1 MGLFLSTFY
10 NKIDKKG
17 RVSVPASF
25 RSVLESQSFRGI
37 VTFRS
42 LSLDA
47 LEGFGMDRMEKLSQ
61 DLDQIDLF
69 SQRRDDWADALFAD
83 AQALAFDSEGRITLS
98 QEMCQHSEIT
108 DTVAFVG
115 RGPTF
120 QMWNP
125 EKFKVHQE
133 AARQRLKEKKQGLAV
148 A

>member
-1 MGLFLSTFY
+1 M
-10 NKIDKKG
+10 
-17 RVSVPASF
+17 
-25 RSVLESQSFRGI
+25 
-37 VTFRS
+37 
-42 LSLDA
+42 
-47 LEGFGMDRMEKLSQ
+47 
-61 DLDQIDLF
+61 DLF
-69 SQRRDDWADALFAD
+69 SQGRDDWADALFAD

-133 AARQRLKEKKQGLAV
+133 AARQRLKEKKQGLVV